1 MADVATHR
9 ARRELIRHMLQTRPV
24 ATQEE
29 LGSLLK
35 REGIEVT
42 QATLSRDLA
51 KLKARRT
58 ENADGDIVYELSSSS
73 GRALD
78 ATLRSVHQLVTTVN
92 DSDAMV
98 VIRTLPGAASVVAA
112 ALDSSRP
119 QGVLGT
125 LAGDDTV
132 FIVPEKGVKPAK
144 VKRDLLQIW
153 VPGAES

>member
-1 MADVATHR
+1 MADVSTHR
-9 ARRELIRHMLQTRPV
+9 ARRELIRHLLKTRPV

-29 LGSLLK
+29 LGALLK

-51 KLKARRT
+51 KLHARRSH
-58 ENADGDIVYELSSSS
+58 ASDGSLVYELDDSR
-73 GRALD
+73 GRTADAALM
-78 ATLRSVHQLVTTVN
+78 AVHQLVTTVD

-112 ALDSSRP
+112 ALDAHRP
-119 QGVLGT
+119 EGILGT

-132 FIVPEKGVKPAK
+132 FIVPARGVKPARVTK
-144 VKRDLLQIW
+144 DLLSVWKKGIT
-153 VPGAES
+153 S